1 MPDSAVHALS
11 PTAFERLAR
20 EVPGLPAIVGRL
32 AARARARIGADDNA
46 TLERSDLDAAGPLF
60 DWLEDWGRTAMRCG
74 EEFLDVKSD
83 AQTLSSAVWAFSN
96 FELHHRKLFWVD
108 ESLAWMLSETRL
120 DIEGRA
126 LRLPF
131 PSFALVFS
139 DPAAIALAQAVR
151 DADGLDPSRSV
162 RSITV
167 HVTRLDGEGALG
179 LGVSLCFFLDLS
191 EGWPYLL
198 SRDLDVREGDRL
210 DAVLESHLPD
220 VDPVTLDPVFLRPEM
235 RALVHL
241 VVNAILFITSADEP
255 WRVLAPPGGSS
266 RGRLTGGNERKSRR
280 AARLRR
286 QYSSESVFHLP
297 GRIPIARVR
306 ELRAARAHGGGEMY
320 ARFMVRGHWR
330 RAAPDWA
337 DQRARWI
344 EPYWKGPEL
353 SAVLEREYVLK
364 DR

>member
-1 MPDSAVHALS
+1 
-11 PTAFERLAR
+11 
-20 EVPGLPAIVGRL
+20 
-32 AARARARIGADDNA
+32 
-46 TLERSDLDAAGPLF
+46 
-60 DWLEDWGRTAMRCG
+60 
-74 EEFLDVKSD
+74 
-83 AQTLSSAVWAFSN
+83 
-96 FELHHRKLFWVD
+96 
-108 ESLAWMLSETRL
+108 MLSETRL

-131 PSFALVFS
+131 PSFALIFS

-151 DADGLDPSRSV
+151 DADRPRIRAGPCARSRSTS
-162 RSITV
+162 R
-167 HVTRLDGEGALG
+167 RLDGEGALG

-198 SRDLDVREGDRL
+198 SRDLDVRKGDRL

-280 AARLRR
+280 AARMRR
-286 QYSSESVFHLP
+286 QYS
-297 GRIPIARVR
+297 
-306 ELRAARAHGGGEMY
+306 
-320 ARFMVRGHWR
+320 
-330 RAAPDWA
+330 
-337 DQRARWI
+337 
-344 EPYWKGPEL
+344 
-353 SAVLEREYVLK
+353 
-364 DR
+364 